1 MSSFQ
6 YLKGFVHNNHDRSPK
21 ELRVVGSLSLC
32 RITRQSESLFTP
44 TLGFC
49 LRVIVN
55 ENLIN
60 LEKTTSSVLAVI
72 LINLCVKL
80 TLWLQLRSFTKRH
93 LNCFKL
99 FVQVYLKKKTFVFE
113 NFVLLYHLKSGFE
126 YILWVLDIQSTKRI
140 WHIHLISSSLC
151 DWIKGLAWYPCLD
164 PATLV
169 HVGYYNIR
177 CLQLLSI

>member
-6 YLKGFVHNNHDRSPK
+6 YLKDFVYTNHDRSPK
-21 ELRVVGSLSLC
+21 ELRVVGSLSCC
-32 RITRQSESLFTP
+32 RVTRQSESLFTP

-99 FVQVYLKKKTFVFE
+99 FVQVYLKKK
-113 NFVLLYHLKSGFE
+113 HLFLK
-126 YILWVLDIQSTKRI
+126 ILCYCITLKVDLN
-140 WHIHLISSSLC
+140 ISSES
-151 DWIKGLAWYPCLD
+151 WISKVRRGSDTSILYP
-164 PATLV
+164 V
-169 HVGYYNIR
+169 
-177 CLQLLSI
+177 LSVTG